1 MLILHTAY
9 TTSSHEHSHYNYYGE
24 EYENTLFDEEFT
36 RNDDTVTKQPNG
48 YDITELIDDIPD
60 TRTKGPIVL
69 DYTIRKE
76 LNTVH
81 QTVTTPKIEVGNK
94 NKEDNTK
101 NNNKND
107 KDSDKFLPI
116 IKEYF
121 NSLKKGIVDGFNS
134 VIRKRNYDYS
144 FDSRPESSFFYSDK
158 VDKTFSYFAQKFY
171 NALSRRRE
179 DVF

>member
-1 MLILHTAY
+1 MLILHAAY

-36 RNDDTVTKQPNG
+36 RNEDAVTKQPNG
-48 YDITELIDDIPD
+48 YDVTELIDDIPD

-69 DYTIRKE
+69 DYTIRRE
-76 LNTVH
+76 LNTVL

-107 KDSDKFLPI
+107 TDSDKFLPI

-144 FDSRPESSFFYSDK
+144 FDSRPESSFSYNHK